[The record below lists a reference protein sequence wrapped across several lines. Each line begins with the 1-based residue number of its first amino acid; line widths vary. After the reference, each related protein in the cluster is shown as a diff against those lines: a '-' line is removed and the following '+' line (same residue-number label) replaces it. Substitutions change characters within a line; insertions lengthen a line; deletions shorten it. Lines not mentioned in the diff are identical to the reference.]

1 MIKEYYN
8 EMRIRKNSREWNEA
22 GMSPLIEDKWLEPVV
37 GMTDKEAAELFVLY
51 LNQKRRPERK
61 MLAAITRGQNDRR
74 AKGGRCLSPK
84 ETCLTFPSVKP

>member
-1 MIKEYYN
+1 
-8 EMRIRKNSREWNEA
+8 
-22 GMSPLIEDKWLEPVV
+22 MSPLMEDKWLEPVV

-74 AKGGRCLSPK
+74 AKGGKVLVAKRNMLDIPFG
-84 ETCLTFPSVKP
+84 EAMT